1 MFLYMKIA
9 DDLKHRIESCYYRP
23 GEALP
28 PERELARTHQAGG
41 KSVHVSLAMYGDFSL
56 FRAGFSEWF
65 QELFRLLP
73 FLVKIHIF
81 YRAIT
86 GNELTGLARRHPGI
100 PIVQI
105 NSCYA
110 SGRPPA
116 ADGGGVSGPPTLRY
130 FSCFP
135 MKEIA
140 FPPRRRYTIRS

>member
-1 MFLYMKIA
+1 M
-9 DDLKHRIESCYYRP
+9 
-23 GEALP
+23 
-28 PERELARTHQAGG
+28 
-41 KSVHVSLAMYGDFSL
+41 HVSLAMYGDFSL

-110 SGRPPA
+110 SAGLPPLTA
-116 ADGGGVSGPPTLRY
+116 AECPARQRFDIFHVFR
-130 FSCFP
+130 
-135 MKEIA
+135 
-140 FPPRRRYTIRS
+140 